1 MDAMNI
7 LSSVMQD
14 PEAMKK
20 AMNIASVLSSSGA
33 LDGLMK
39 NVSGE
44 SSSEKATEG
53 VLANTEKHSENGSP
67 SNPHS
72 ELPFHQTPTNA
83 HSSVLMNQRLALLS
97 AIHPYLSHE
106 KAKKLDS
113 VIGILKLI
121 GTLENSGLKLF

>member
-20 AMNIASVLSSSGA
+20 AMNIASMLSSSGA

-44 SSSEKATEG
+44 SSSEKAAEG

-67 SNPHS
+67 SNPRDK
-72 ELPFHQTPTNA
+72 LTIPMVCITTCPQTPFP
-83 HSSVLMNQRLALLS
+83 SVRRN
-97 AIHPYLSHE
+97 
-106 KAKKLDS
+106 D
-113 VIGILKLI
+113 
-121 GTLENSGLKLF
+121 